1 MAEVKRRRGLSTAT
15 KGVQAP
21 SFNPTMDKYNGLNLA
36 TVVVTVEE
44 KEAKEDTKQLA
55 FVGLTVPSL
64 VFRFIQA
71 DADGVQPAEYV
82 HSFRPMDYSDDTLTE
97 EKKMEI
103 EENNMEMI
111 NHFLLVMSGKTFDE
125 AGYEKEGLF
134 LDLEDGEVNG
144 EKVLKAYK
152 DFFTNVAKVI
162 NENPRI
168 AKQKFW
174 LKLIRYAKTH
184 VLRGGAAAIGNFLQK
199 GWVEVAKSGVESNLS
214 IAIEKGESIKI
225 RETVVTTNPAAAP
238 AGAPAG
244 QQAGSAP
251 AGAPAVPQWADDD
264 EE

>member
-1 MAEVKRRRGLSTAT
+1 MAEVKRRRGLSTAV

-36 TVVVTVEE
+36 TVEVSVDH
-44 KEAKEDTKQLA
+44 KMAKEDTKQLA
-55 FVGLTVPSL
+55 FVGKEIPSL
-64 VFRFIQA
+64 IFRFIQA
-71 DADGVQPAEYV
+71 DADGTQPAEYV

-111 NHFLLVMSGKTFDE
+111 NHFLLVMSGKIFTDE
-125 AGYEKEGLF
+125 EYEKEGLF
-134 LDLEDGEVNG
+134 LDLEEGEVNG
-144 EKVLKAYK
+144 DKVLAAYDK
-152 DFFTNVAKVI
+152 FFTNVARVI

-168 AKQKFW
+168 SKQKFW
-174 LKLIRYAKTH
+174 LKLIRYAKAHT
-184 VLRGGAAAIGNFLQK
+184 LRGGAPAIGNFLQK

-214 IAIEKGESIKI
+214 IDVARGESIKV
-225 RETVVTTNPAAAP
+225 REAIVVNNPAAAP
-238 AGAPAG
+238 AGAPMG

-251 AGAPAVPQWADDD
+251 AGAPAVPKWADD